1 MVNAFDVH
9 RKGSTMLKIGVQ
21 LSKLNEAVAFGISFD
36 PCKRLKQIDLN
47 KGLVESSQGML
58 APVTGSERFLTVGS
72 SHTVAFCRAV
82 NSGCRTTIPELSLNG
97 SLSLSHILHGKEEG
111 HPFKEMCIE
120 GWRWLIIPSWVEDR
134 FPDLPS
140 LWQQSLNSSHAVNKQ
155 ATEMEVAATIAD
167 HYSKMKLAGAT
178 PDLEKAVQA
187 AAQSEPHCGS
197 YLTTIAFYVKMYAG
211 GPEFPMVHFLDQNI
225 KKQK

>member
-1 MVNAFDVH
+1 MAYN
-9 RKGSTMLKIGVQ
+9 
-21 LSKLNEAVAFGISFD
+21 
-36 PCKRLKQIDLN
+36 
-47 KGLVESSQGML
+47 
-58 APVTGSERFLTVGS
+58 
-72 SHTVAFCRAV
+72 
-82 NSGCRTTIPELSLNG
+82 
-97 SLSLSHILHGKEEG
+97 
-111 HPFKEMCIE
+111 PF
-120 GWRWLIIPSWVEDR
+120 WVEDR

-211 GPEFPMVHFLDQNI
+211 AQSSQWFTSWI
-225 KKQK
+225 KTLQKIK